1 MDLADSK
8 DMEFSELLD
17 ELESIVEGGNKIDI
31 NYFIKEV
38 MDEDLEADII
48 DYFKESEDDDVETAI
63 EDLGREFGDEVDEDK
78 IRLVRVKFL
87 SEMGN

>member
-1 MDLADSK
+1 
-8 DMEFSELLD
+8 
-17 ELESIVEGGNKIDI
+17 
-31 NYFIKEV
+31 